1 MIPLTITLQGLVKP
15 KKNSKRMV
23 MGIGRKPVLLSSVG
37 FMAWHKSAMEQLA
50 MGAYPRNKISEPI
63 SVKIQFMIKDNRRR
77 DLTNM
82 AESVMDLLVDY
93 GVIDDDRWQICRFV
107 SMVGF
112 HSTND
117 SVNIVIEALT
127 RNTCDRANRI

>member
-1 MIPLTITLQGLVKP
+1 MIPLTITLKGLVRP

-23 MGIGRKPVLLSSVG
+23 IGIGKKPVLLSSLG
-37 FMAWHKSAMEQLA
+37 FLSWHRSAMIRLA
-50 MGAYPRNKISEPI
+50 QSAYPRNKISTPI
-63 SVKIQFMIKDNRRR
+63 MVKIQFMIKDNRRR

-93 GVIDDDRWQICRFV
+93 GVIEDDRWQICRFV

-112 HSTND
+112 VDTED
-117 SVNIVIEALT
+117 SVKVIIEDLLQ
-127 RNTCDRANRI
+127 

>member
-1 MIPLTITLQGLVKP
+1 MTPLIITLQGLVRP

-23 MGIGRKPVLLSSVG
+23 MGIGKKPVLLSSLG
-37 FMAWHKSAMEQLA
+37 FLSWHKSAMIQLKQ
-50 MGAYPRNKISEPI
+50 GAYPRNKISTPI
-63 SVKIQFMIKDNRRR
+63 MVKIQFMIKDNRRR

-93 GVIDDDRWQICRFV
+93 GVIEDDRWQICRFI

-112 HSTND
+112 GSTED
-117 SVNIVIEALT
+117 SVKITIEDVS
-127 RNTCDRANRI
+127 C